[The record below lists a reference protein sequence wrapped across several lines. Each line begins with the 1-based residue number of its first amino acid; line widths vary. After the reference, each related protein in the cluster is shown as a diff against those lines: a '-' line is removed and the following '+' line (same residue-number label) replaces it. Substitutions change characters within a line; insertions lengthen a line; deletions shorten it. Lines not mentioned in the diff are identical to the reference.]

1 MSASPKAPAVTE
13 AAPTRRRWLD
23 VLGPFIGLFAVIAI
37 FAIISASPAQFLSP
51 ANLRIVFAQTVIVA
65 IGAIG
70 MTVIIISAGID
81 LSVGAIVA
89 LTSVITALA
98 LQHGWPPIL
107 AVIAGIAVGGIV
119 GLVNGLAITKL
130 HVVPFIATLG

>member
-1 MSASPKAPAVTE
+1 MATAPKMPFATE
-13 AAPTRRRWLD
+13 AVPTRRRWLD
-23 VLGPFIGLFAVIAI
+23 LLGPFVGLFAVVAV
-37 FAIISASPAQFLSP
+37 FAIISGSPAQFLSP

-89 LTSVITALA
+89 LTGVITALA
-98 LQHGWPPIL
+98 LQHGWLPIL
-107 AVIAGIAVGGIV
+107 AVAGGIVVGGIV
-119 GLVNGLAITKL
+119 GLVNGLAITK
-130 HVVPFIATLG
+130 